1 MPAGLIQHEHRV
13 HAWLKLPREVLQKER
28 HRIGTHPRQ
37 RQGES
42 LVRAGPAGGKQIQA
56 LEALIDDT
64 RWTLAALVPD
74 AGGSSLLAKACLVL
88 APELET
94 RVRML
99 CREALQL

>member
-1 MPAGLIQHEHRV
+1 VPASLIQHKDRV
-13 HAWLKLPREVLQKER
+13 HTGLKLPREVLQKDR

-42 LVRAGPAGGKQIQA
+42 VIRAGPAGGKQIQA

-88 APELET
+88 APELKT
-94 RVRML
+94 RIRVRR
-99 CREALQL
+99 REALQL